1 MVTLGQHIIC
11 VCILGLHNLNGSLSE
26 ALSLKSL
33 DVIKKTAAKAVRG
46 SHEVVKSKHFSRAT
60 EKMRSDCV

>member
-26 ALSLKSL
+26 ASLKNL
-33 DVIKKTAAKAVRG
+33 DVIKKMAAKAVRG

-60 EKMRSDCV
+60 EKMRSGCF